1 MGTEKG
7 SARGF
12 LIGSITL
19 ILVGIVIFISALLSS
34 GVDYSVFFPATI
46 FTLAGLAGVGFT
58 GLQLSQWRYD
68 RADQMDAIGSI
79 ALNLVSK
86 GGLRAAGALHE
97 QIATNHEKD
106 ALETAGLDTE
116 YFDREVEPEPVSRRA
131 KLDLDDAHEGPDQE
145 TGPAKRTRA

>member
-1 MGTEKG
+1 M
-7 SARGF
+7 
-12 LIGSITL
+12 
-19 ILVGIVIFISALLSS
+19 
-34 GVDYSVFFPATI
+34 
-46 FTLAGLAGVGFT
+46 AGVGFT